1 MKTSRLS
8 YGFTVSFLC
17 FLLILRWWEASLVT
31 IAILCGIA
39 LLVAVLFKKRTM
51 LPIVTAVLL
60 GLLLAFG
67 SVSHMR
73 SERAAH
79 DLAPFASPTTMT
91 AHGWITDALDARPTQ
106 TKFTVTI
113 DEITRGKKAV
123 KAEGTLLATDYGSWP
138 PLHYG
143 DEVTVTGVLQVP
155 GIIDTFDYTQY
166 LAVHGISAVVPRA
179 KVRRTLTNAVQPS
192 FARTYAMFGLLYD
205 WREAVENRIG
215 MVFPEPHGS
224 LLAGLLTGT
233 RRGLPKNL
241 SDDFR
246 TAGLTHIVA
255 VSGYNVTVIL
265 SIFGSFLF
273 WLPLK
278 KRFLP
283 LALGALG
290 FAVFTGGSPPVV
302 RAAIMGVLGLLAL
315 QTERVATPRLIVL
328 WTAVIML
335 IPNPMML
342 WHDASFQLSFLA
354 VIGLMELSPYLKKI
368 FVHVPETLGI
378 RDSLTAT
385 VAAQIATLP
394 ISMIIFRQLSLV
406 APVTNILVAPLIPLA
421 MLTGSL
427 ATLLSVVWMPLGLL
441 VGYLGWLLLQMI
453 LWIATVG
460 AHVPLAALHF

>member
-1 MKTSRLS
+1 MKTSWLS

-17 FLLILRWWEASLVT
+17 FVLMMQWWNPSMIT
-31 IAILCGIA
+31 IGIIGIA
-39 LLVAVLFKKRTM
+39 CAIFAMLFRKRTM
-51 LPIVTAVLL
+51 GPVVIAVFL
-60 GLLLAFG
+60 GLLLAYG
-67 SVSHMR
+67 SVARLRHDR
-73 SERAAH
+73 TAH
-79 DLAPFASPTTMT
+79 DLAPFVSPKTMT
-91 AHGWITDALDARPTQ
+91 AHGWVTDAPDARPTQ

-113 DEITRGKKAV
+113 DTITRGKEMT

-138 PLHYG
+138 PIHYG
-143 DEVTVTGVLQVP
+143 DEVMVTGILQIP
-155 GIIDTFDYTQY
+155 GVIDTFDYTQY
-166 LAVHGISAVVPRA
+166 LSIHGISAVVPRA
-179 KVRRTLTNAVQPS
+179 TVRVTKTDAVEPR
-192 FARTYAMFGLLYD
+192 FARTYAIFGLLYD

-215 MVFPEPHGS
+215 LVFPEPHGS

-265 SIFGSFLF
+265 SIVGSFLF

-278 KRFLP
+278 KRFFP

-290 FAVFTGGSPPVV
+290 FAIFTGGSPPVV

-315 QTERVATPRLIVL
+315 QTERVATPRLTVL

-354 VIGLMELSPYLKKI
+354 VIGLMELSPYLKKV

-427 ATLLSVVWMPLGLL
+427 ATLLSVLWMPLGLL
-441 VGYLGWLLLQMI
+441 MGYFGWLLLQMI
-453 LWIATVG
+453 LWIATIG
-460 AHVPLAALHF
+460 AQVPLAALHF